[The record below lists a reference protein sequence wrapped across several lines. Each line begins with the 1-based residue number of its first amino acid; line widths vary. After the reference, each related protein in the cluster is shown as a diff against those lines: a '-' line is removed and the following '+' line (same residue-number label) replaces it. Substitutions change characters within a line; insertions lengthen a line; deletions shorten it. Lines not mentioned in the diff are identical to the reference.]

1 MYIIFSEYI
10 FFIEGTFFLGMSC
23 LFLATSFFYIN
34 FRCSF
39 KFFNSP
45 YWDFYWNVIK
55 LLVIFTERSDL
66 YIFEPLFMV
75 YIYICLFA
83 SVKVIH

>member
-1 MYIIFSEYI
+1 MYIIFSEFI
-10 FFIEGTFFLGMSC
+10 FLIEGTFFSGMSC

-45 YWDFYWNVIK
+45 YWDFYWNGIK
-55 LLVIFTERSDL
+55 LLDKFMEQSDL
-66 YIFEPLFMV
+66 YVFERLFMV
-75 YIYICLFA
+75 YIYICLFPL
-83 SVKVIH
+83 VKVIQ